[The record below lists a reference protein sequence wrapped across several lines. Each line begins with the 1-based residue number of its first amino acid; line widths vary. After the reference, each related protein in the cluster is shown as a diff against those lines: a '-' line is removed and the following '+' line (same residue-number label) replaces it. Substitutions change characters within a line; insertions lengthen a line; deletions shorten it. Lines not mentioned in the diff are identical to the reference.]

1 MKYMMENSYIK
12 FAVAVAAN
20 CSKHAAPNTP
30 STPKQA
36 AAHIEEILDLLYS
49 GTGIEPQVTPL
60 VYPSSS
66 KMPLIITL
74 NDDVQ
79 RLLWYYPQMTIP
91 ELANELEGLLSDVA
105 EQVLC
110 VSA

>member
-1 MKYMMENSYIK
+1 MKYMTVTSYIK

-20 CSKHAAPNTP
+20 CSSFAAPNNP
-30 STPKQA
+30 STPEEA
-36 AAHIEEILDLLYS
+36 AEHIEEILDLLYS
-49 GTGIEPQVTPL
+49 GTGIVPKVTPL

-66 KMPLIITL
+66 KMPLIISL

>member
-1 MKYMMENSYIK
+1 MKYMTETSYIK

-20 CSKHAAPNTP
+20 CSNFAALNSP
-30 STPKQA
+30 STPQEA
-36 AAHIEEILDLLYS
+36 AEHIEEILNLLYS
-49 GTGIEPQVTPL
+49 GTGLEPEVTPL

-74 NDDVQ
+74 NDSVQ
-79 RLLWYYPQMTIP
+79 RLLWFYPQMTIP
-91 ELANELEGLLSDVA
+91 ELASELEGLLSDVT

>member
-20 CSKHAAPNTP
+20 CSNYAVPNATNTP
-30 STPKQA
+30 QQA
-36 AAHIEEILDLLYS
+36 AEHIEEILDLLYH
-49 GTGIEPQVTPL
+49 GTGIEPKVTPL

-74 NDDVQ
+74 NDAVQ

-91 ELANELEGLLSDVA
+91 ELANELEGLLSDVS
-105 EQVLC
+105 EQVLSI
-110 VSA
+110 SA

>member
-1 MKYMMENSYIK
+1 MKYMTETSYIK

-20 CSKHAAPNTP
+20 CSNFAAPNSP
-30 STPKQA
+30 STPQEA
-36 AAHIEEILDLLYS
+36 AEHIEEILNLLYS
-49 GTGIEPQVTPL
+49 GTGIEPEVTPL

-74 NDDVQ
+74 NDSVQ
-79 RLLWYYPQMTIP
+79 RLLWFYPQMTIP
-91 ELANELEGLLSDVA
+91 ELASELEGLLSDVT

-110 VSA
+110 VST